1 MQDWGTCD
9 ESHYYKQEGRRVMNR
24 TPTKKKMAFSLM
36 RLIAIL
42 VLAFITS
49 SAMAQN
55 EFKVNIEGPTSVSYT
70 LNATGDAA
78 TAEVVVD
85 VIVTAAQLMP
95 ILVYAPEPGALI
107 NNLDFTLRDK
117 DGFQPSQVNYSL
129 FDVTDYAMR
138 TGKVRKV
145 RVVLDESNFPE
156 LTKVILTVEA
166 LETPDPTVPKEK
178 NAHKSKAVHH
188 TITFTALPAY
198 DLDRPR
204 VVSIQRLRPSS
215 QAVVSAFEERQIAP
229 EPFDVRI
236 VLTEAR
242 NGIDVSKPGDFVLV
256 DGGTA
261 SNLVIGVPFT
271 MLRTDATDA
280 ATTYRPH
287 PIEGMYEHTLAGV
300 PLGVTG
306 SGNIPAP
313 TGDDEMYHQYRV
325 TIAPYRRVDM
335 VKISV
340 KEFNDGG
347 SPFLNIYKPFN
358 VDYKPNGR
366 EQLRLAVATPTMPPE
381 TGVMISLPHDDD
393 VKITEKQKADATAA
407 DAVETVAA
415 EKVKAE
421 AATVAVKK
429 AVDTSVRIPE
439 DGEIYISEIMF
450 AKSGIL
456 PQWIEITNGSRTE
469 QVNLSGWTLMVEN
482 DATDADVSVGARAKF
497 TIPEGTRIDPSG
509 QNDTPSTI
517 LVVTEQ
523 GRNNLT
529 GAMADG
535 QVVNLWTEQQLELFR
550 LDIFKRRY
558 SLLSDMAFKITLAP
572 PAALITPPAAVDATD
587 VVGNLGA
594 DGVATWV
601 LPMAE
606 GHARS
611 SILRRH
617 VAGSVGPAEP
627 KDGEMMESWALASD
641 TNFGKPMHLSVHS
654 YYGLPIDVGTP
665 GFRAGGA
672 LPVELSHFRPARD
685 KATGAAVITWST
697 QSELNNAGF
706 FIKRS
711 RRRDEQFKVIN
722 ATMIPGAGT
731 TGEKQFYTY
740 TDTTAQLNV
749 VYYYQIEDVS
759 LDGDRQTLTRGVRLR
774 GHVGAAGKAT
784 TTWGELKRVE

>member
-1 MQDWGTCD
+1 
-9 ESHYYKQEGRRVMNR
+9 MNR
-24 TPTKKKMAFSLM
+24 TTTKKKMAFSLM

-70 LNATGDAA
+70 LNAAGDAA

-85 VIVTAAQLMP
+85 VIVTAAQFIP
-95 ILVYAPEPGALI
+95 PLVYAPEPGALI

-129 FDVTDYAMR
+129 FDVPDYAMR

-145 RVVLDESNFPE
+145 RVVLAESNFPE

-166 LETPDPTVPKEK
+166 LDTTDPTVTQEK

-215 QAVVSAFEERQIAP
+215 QSVVSAFEERQIAP

-242 NGIDVSKPGDFVLV
+242 NGIDVSKPGDFVAV
-256 DGGTA
+256 TNGTA
-261 SNLVIGVPFT
+261 SHLVVGVPFT
-271 MLRTDATDA
+271 MLRTNATDA

-287 PIEGMYEHTLAGV
+287 PSEGMYAHSLTGV
-300 PLGVTG
+300 PLGVVG

-325 TIAPYRRVDM
+325 TITPDKRTADFTL
-335 VKISV
+335 KISV

-347 SPFLNIYKPFN
+347 SPVLNIYKPLN

-366 EQLRLAVATPTMPPE
+366 EQLRLAVATPTMSLG
-381 TGVMISLPHDDD
+381 TGVMLSLPPDDD

-407 DAVETVAA
+407 DAAETVAA
-415 EKVKAE
+415 EKAKAE
-421 AATVAVKK
+421 AATVAVEK
-429 AVDTSVRIPE
+429 AADTSVMIPE
-439 DGEIYISEIMF
+439 DGQIYISEIMF
-450 AKSGIL
+450 AGGGTL
-456 PQWIEITNGSRTE
+456 PQWIEIANGSKSE
-469 QVNLSGWTLMVEN
+469 EVNLSGWTLTVEN
-482 DATDADVSVGARAKF
+482 ATADADVSVGASAKF

-523 GRNNLT
+523 GRNNLD

-535 QVVNLWTEQQLELFR
+535 QVVNLWTDQQLELFR

-558 SLLSDMAFKITLAP
+558 SLLSDMAFQITLAP
-572 PAALITPPAAVDATD
+572 PAALITTPAAADATD

-594 DGVATWV
+594 DGAARWA

-606 GHARS
+606 GNARS
-611 SILRRH
+611 SIIRRH

-627 KDGEMMESWALASD
+627 KDGEMMESWVLASD
-641 TNFGKPMHLSVHS
+641 TNFGKPMHLSTHS

-672 LPVELSHFRPARD
+672 LPVELSHFRPERQKD
-685 KATGAAVITWST
+685 TGAVVITWST

-711 RRRDEQFKVIN
+711 RQRDGEFKVVN
-722 ATMIPGAGT
+722 ATMILGAGT
-731 TGEKQFYTY
+731 TSEKQFYTY
-740 TDTTAQLNV
+740 TDTTAQANV

-759 LDGDRQTLTRGVRLR
+759 LDGNRQTLTRGIRLK
-774 GHVGAAGKAT
+774 GHIGAAGKAT
-784 TTWGELKRVE
+784 TLWGELKSTN

>member
-1 MQDWGTCD
+1 M
-9 ESHYYKQEGRRVMNR
+9 K
-24 TPTKKKMAFSLM
+24 
-36 RLIAIL
+36 
-42 VLAFITS
+42 
-49 SAMAQN
+49 
-55 EFKVNIEGPTSVSYT
+55 GPTSVSYT

-85 VIVTAAQLMP
+85 VIVTAAQFIPL
-95 ILVYAPEPGALI
+95 LVYSAEPGALI

-166 LETPDPTVPKEK
+166 LETPDPTVTQEK

-188 TITFTALPAY
+188 TITFTAFPAY

-215 QAVVSAFEERQIAP
+215 QLVVSAFEERQIAP

-242 NGIDVSKPGDFVLV
+242 AGLDVSKPGDFVLV
-256 DGGTA
+256 EGGTA
-261 SNLVIGVPFT
+261 SNLVIGVPFI
-271 MLRTDATDA
+271 MLRTTATDA
-280 ATTYRPH
+280 STTYRPH
-287 PIEGMYEHTLAGV
+287 PSEGMYEHTLAGV
-300 PLGVTG
+300 PPGVVG

-313 TGDDEMYHQYRV
+313 TGDDEMYWQYRV
-325 TIAPYRRVDM
+325 TITPHQKSADFTL
-335 VKISV
+335 KISV

-366 EQLRLAVATPTMPPE
+366 EQLRLAVATPTMSLG
-381 TGVMISLPHDDD
+381 TGVMLSLPHDDD

-407 DAVETVAA
+407 DAAETVAA

-421 AATVAVKK
+421 AATVAVEK
-429 AVDTSVRIPE
+429 AADTSVPIPE
-439 DGEIYISEIMF
+439 DGQIYISEIMF
-450 AKSGIL
+450 AGGGTL
-456 PQWIEITNGSRTE
+456 PQWIEIANGSRTE
-469 QVNLSGWTLMVEN
+469 EVNLGGWTLTVEN
-482 DATDADVSVGARAKF
+482 DSADADVSVGAKAVF

-509 QNDTPSTI
+509 QHDTPSTV

-535 QVVNLWTEQQLELFR
+535 QVVNLWTDQQLELFR

-572 PAALITPPAAVDATD
+572 PAALITTPAAADATD

-594 DGVATWV
+594 DGAATWA

-606 GHARS
+606 GNARS
-611 SILRRH
+611 SIIRRH

-627 KDGEMMESWALASD
+627 KDGEKMESWVLASD
-641 TNFGKPMHLSVHS
+641 TSFSQSVLHLSAHS

-672 LPVELSHFRPARD
+672 LPVELSHFRPERQKD
-685 KATGAAVITWST
+685 TGAVVITWST

-711 RRRDEQFKVIN
+711 QQRDGEFKVVN
-722 ATMIPGAGT
+722 ATMILGAGT
-731 TGEKQFYTY
+731 TSEKQFYTY
-740 TDTTAQLNV
+740 TDTTAQPNV

-759 LDGDRQTLTRGVRLR
+759 LDGNRQMLTRGVRLK
-774 GHVGAAGKAT
+774 GYVGAAGKAAT
-784 TTWGELKRVE
+784 LWGELKTQE

>member
-1 MQDWGTCD
+1 
-9 ESHYYKQEGRRVMNR
+9 MNR
-24 TPTKKKMAFSLM
+24 TTTKKKMTFSLM

-85 VIVTAAQLMP
+85 VIVTAAQFIPL
-95 ILVYAPEPGALI
+95 LVYAPEPGGLI
-107 NNLDFTLRDK
+107 NNLDLTLRDK

-129 FDVTDYAMR
+129 FDVPDYALR

-166 LETPDPTVPKEK
+166 LETTDPTVTQEK

-204 VVSIQRLRPSS
+204 VVSIQRLGPVS
-215 QAVVSAFEERQIAP
+215 QAVVSAFEEA
-229 EPFDVRI
+229 EVTGAFDVRI
-236 VLTEAR
+236 VFTE
-242 NGIDVSKPGDFVLV
+242 KPHDFELGKIQV

-261 SNLVIGVPFT
+261 SSLVKGVPFT

-287 PIEGMYEHTLAGV
+287 PSEGMYEHTLAGV
-300 PLGVTG
+300 PLGVVG
-306 SGNIPAP
+306 SGNIPAS

-325 TIAPYRRVDM
+325 TITPDKRTADFTL
-335 VKISV
+335 KISV

-347 SPFLNIYKPFN
+347 SPVLNIYKPLN

-366 EQLRLAVATPTMPPE
+366 EQLRLAVATPTMPLG
-381 TGVMISLPHDDD
+381 TGVMLSLPPDDD
-393 VKITEKQKADATAA
+393 VKITENQKADATAA
-407 DAVETVAA
+407 DAAETVAG

-439 DGEIYISEIMF
+439 DGQIYISEIMF
-450 AKSGIL
+450 AGGGTL
-456 PQWIEITNGSRTE
+456 PQWIEIANGSKSE
-469 QVNLSGWTLMVEN
+469 QVNLSGWTLTVEN
-482 DATDADVSVGARAKF
+482 ATADADVSVGAKAVF

-509 QNDTPSTI
+509 QHDRPSTV

-523 GRNNLT
+523 GRSNLT
-529 GAMADG
+529 GARADG
-535 QVVNLWTEQQLELFR
+535 QVVNLWTDQQLELFR

-558 SLLSDMAFKITLAP
+558 SLLSDMAFQITLAP
-572 PAALITPPAAVDATD
+572 PVALITIPAAADATD

-594 DGVATWV
+594 DGAATWA

-611 SILRRH
+611 SIIRRH
-617 VAGSVGPAEP
+617 VAGSVGPAAPEA
-627 KDGEMMESWALASD
+627 GEMLDSWVLASD
-641 TNFGKPMHLSVHS
+641 TGFGKPMHLSAHS

-672 LPVELSHFRPARD
+672 LPVELSHFRPERQKD
-685 KATGAAVITWST
+685 TGAVVITWLT

-711 RRRDEQFKVIN
+711 QQRDGEFQIIN
-722 ATMIPGAGT
+722 VTMIPGAGT
-731 TGEKQFYTY
+731 TSEKQSYTY
-740 TDTTAQLNV
+740 TDTTAQANV

-759 LDGDRQTLTRGVRLR
+759 LDGNRQTLTRGIRLK
-774 GHVGAAGKAT
+774 GYVGGAGKAT
-784 TTWGELKRVE
+784 VLWGELKTQE

>member
-1 MQDWGTCD
+1 
-9 ESHYYKQEGRRVMNR
+9 MNR

-36 RLIAIL
+36 RLIIL
-42 VLAFITS
+42 LALAFVVP
-49 SAMAQN
+49 SAMAADDFAA
-55 EFKVNIEGPTSVSYT
+55 EFSAVNRVY
-70 LNATGDAA
+70 A
-78 TAEVVVD
+78 TAIEVTLKFAEEVNFTDANKATIVVQIED
-85 VIVTAAQLMP
+85 KNGVRTGLSTDLTATDVTAKDTNDVLAGDQ
-95 ILVYAPEPGALI
+95 V
-107 NNLDFTLRDK
+107 DRKSFVFTIAAAD
-117 DGFQPSQVNYSL
+117 
-129 FDVTDYAMR
+129 TDMDD
-138 TGKVRKV
+138 RKV
-145 RVVLDESNFPE
+145 HVFIPAGVKRLPPE
-156 LTKVILTVEA
+156 QAKTSKQAA
-166 LETPDPTVPKEK
+166 L
-178 NAHKSKAVHH
+178 S
-188 TITFTALPAY
+188 F
-198 DLDRPR
+198 DLMGPIPVNTDRPN

-215 QAVVSAFEERQIAP
+215 QAVVSAFQEEKVTGA
-229 EPFDVRI
+229 FDVRI
-236 VLTEAR
+236 VLTEL
-242 NGIDVSKPGDFVLV
+242 PHDFKLATINVE
-256 DGGTA
+256 GGTA
-261 SNLVIGVPFT
+261 SNLVVGVPFT

-325 TIAPYRRVDM
+325 TITPYRRVDM

-366 EQLRLAVATPTMPPE
+366 EQLRLAVATPTMSLG
-381 TGVMISLPHDDD
+381 TGVMLSLPHDDD

-407 DAVETVAA
+407 DAAETVAA

-421 AATVAVKK
+421 AATVAVEK
-429 AVDTSVRIPE
+429 AVDTSVTIPE
-439 DGEIYISEIMF
+439 DGEIYISEVMF
-450 AKSGIL
+450 AGGGTL
-456 PQWIEITNGSRTE
+456 PQWIEIANGSRSE
-469 QVNLSGWTLMVEN
+469 QVNLSGWTLTVEN
-482 DATDADVSVGARAKF
+482 ATADADVSVGAKAVF

-509 QNDTPSTI
+509 QHDTPSTI

-529 GAMADG
+529 GAMAGG

-572 PAALITPPAAVDATD
+572 PAALITTPAAADATD
-587 VVGNLGA
+587 VVGNLGV
-594 DGVATWV
+594 DGAATWA

-611 SILRRH
+611 STIRRH

-627 KDGEMMESWALASD
+627 KDGEMMESWVLASD
-641 TNFGKPMHLSVHS
+641 TNFGKPMHLSAHS

-672 LPVELSHFRPARD
+672 LPVELSHFRPERRKD
-685 KATGAAVITWST
+685 TGAVVITWST

-706 FIKRS
+706 FIKR
-711 RRRDEQFKVIN
+711 RQQRDGEFQIIN
-722 ATMIPGAGT
+722 AAMIQGAGT
-731 TGEKQFYTY
+731 TSEKQFYTY
-740 TDTTAQLNV
+740 TDTTAQANV

-759 LDGDRQTLTRGVRLR
+759 LDGDRRTLTRGIRLK
-774 GHVGAAGKAT
+774 GYVGAAGKAT
-784 TTWGELKRVE
+784 TLWGELKRTN

>member
-1 MQDWGTCD
+1 
-9 ESHYYKQEGRRVMNR
+9 MNR
-24 TPTKKKMAFSLM
+24 TATKKKMAFSLM

-70 LNATGDAA
+70 LNAAGDAA

-85 VIVTAAQLMP
+85 VIVTAAQFIP
-95 ILVYAPEPGALI
+95 PLVYAPEPGALI

-129 FDVTDYAMR
+129 FDVPDYALR

-145 RVVLDESNFPE
+145 RVVLAESNFPE

-166 LETPDPTVPKEK
+166 LDTTDPTVTQEK

-215 QAVVSAFEERQIAP
+215 QSVVSAFEERQIAP

-242 NGIDVSKPGDFVLV
+242 NGIDVSKPGDFVAV
-256 DGGTA
+256 TNGTA
-261 SNLVIGVPFT
+261 SHLVVGVPFT
-271 MLRTDATDA
+271 MLRTNATDA

-287 PIEGMYEHTLAGV
+287 PSEGMYEHTLAGV
-300 PLGVTG
+300 PLGVVG

-325 TIAPYRRVDM
+325 TITPDKRTADFTL
-335 VKISV
+335 KISV

-347 SPFLNIYKPFN
+347 SPVLNIYKPLN

-366 EQLRLAVATPTMPPE
+366 EQLRLAVATPTMSLG
-381 TGVMISLPHDDD
+381 TGVMLSLPPDDD

-407 DAVETVAA
+407 DAAETVAA

-421 AATVAVKK
+421 AATVAVEK
-429 AVDTSVRIPE
+429 AADTSVMIPE
-439 DGEIYISEIMF
+439 DGQIYISEIMF
-450 AKSGIL
+450 AGGGTL
-456 PQWIEITNGSRTE
+456 PQWIEIANGSKSE
-469 QVNLSGWTLMVEN
+469 EVNLSGWTLTVEN
-482 DATDADVSVGARAKF
+482 ATADADVSVGARAKF

-517 LVVTEQ
+517 SLSPNRDVTT
-523 GRNNLT
+523 LT

-535 QVVNLWTEQQLELFR
+535 QVVNLWTDQQLELFR

-572 PAALITPPAAVDATD
+572 PAALITTPAAADATD

-594 DGVATWV
+594 DGAATWA

-606 GHARS
+606 GNARS
-611 SILRRH
+611 SIIRRH

-627 KDGEMMESWALASD
+627 KDGEMMESWVLASD
-641 TNFGKPMHLSVHS
+641 TNFGKPMHLSAHS

-672 LPVELSHFRPARD
+672 LPVELSHFRPERRKD
-685 KATGAAVITWST
+685 TGAVVITWST

-711 RRRDEQFKVIN
+711 QQRDGEFQIVN

-731 TGEKQFYTY
+731 TSEKQFYTY
-740 TDTTAQLNV
+740 TDTTAQPNV

-759 LDGDRQTLTRGVRLR
+759 LDGNRQTLTRGIRLK
-774 GHVGAAGKAT
+774 GDIGAAGKAT
-784 TTWGELKRVE
+784 TLWGELKRTN

>member
-1 MQDWGTCD
+1 
-9 ESHYYKQEGRRVMNR
+9 MNR
-24 TPTKKKMAFSLM
+24 TTTKKKMTFSLM

-70 LNATGDAA
+70 LNADGDAA

-85 VIVTAAQLMP
+85 VIVTAAQFIPL
-95 ILVYAPEPGALI
+95 LVYSPEPGALI

-166 LETPDPTVPKEK
+166 LDTTDPTVTQEK

-215 QAVVSAFEERQIAP
+215 QSVVSAFQERQIVP

-242 NGIDVSKPGDFVLV
+242 AGIDVSTPGDFVLV

-261 SNLVIGVPFT
+261 SNLVVGVPFT
-271 MLRTDATDA
+271 MLRTNATDA

-287 PIEGMYEHTLAGV
+287 PSEGMYEHTLAGV

-325 TIAPYRRVDM
+325 TITPYRRVGM
-335 VKISV
+335 VKISI

-366 EQLRLAVATPTMPPE
+366 EQLRLAVATPTMSLG
-381 TGVMISLPHDDD
+381 TGVMLSLPHDDD

-407 DAVETVAA
+407 DAAETVAA

-421 AATVAVKK
+421 VATVAVEK
-429 AVDTSVRIPE
+429 AADTSVMIPE
-439 DGEIYISEIMF
+439 DGQIYISEIMF
-450 AKSGIL
+450 AGGGTL
-456 PQWIEITNGSRTE
+456 PQWIEISNGSKSE
-469 QVNLSGWTLMVEN
+469 EVNLSGWTLTVEN
-482 DATDADVSVGARAKF
+482 ATADADVSVGSKAVF

-509 QNDTPSTI
+509 QHDSPSTV
-517 LVVTEQ
+517 LVITEQ

-558 SLLSDMAFKITLAP
+558 SLLSDMAFQITLAP
-572 PAALITPPAAVDATD
+572 PEPDVNAMKRKAATD
-587 VVGNLGA
+587 VVGNLFSD
-594 DGVATWV
+594 DGTAAWA
-601 LPMAE
+601 LPMSE
-606 GHARS
+606 SGARS
-611 SILRRH
+611 SIIRRH
-617 VAGSVGPAEP
+617 VQVSAGPAEP
-627 KDGEMMESWALASD
+627 KDGEMMESWVLASD
-641 TNFGKPMHLSVHS
+641 TNFGKPMHLSTHS

-672 LPVELSHFRPARD
+672 LPVELSHFRPARS
-685 KATGAAVITWST
+685 KETGAVVITWST

-711 RRRDEQFKVIN
+711 RQRDGEFKIIN

-731 TGEKQFYTY
+731 TSERQFYAY
-740 TDTTAQLNV
+740 EDTTAQENV

-759 LDGDRQTLTRGVRLR
+759 LDGNHQTLTRGIRLK
-774 GHVGAAGKAT
+774 GHIGAAGKAT
-784 TTWGELKRVE
+784 VLWGELKHTN

>member
-1 MQDWGTCD
+1 
-9 ESHYYKQEGRRVMNR
+9 MNR
-24 TPTKKKMAFSLM
+24 TTTKKKMAFSLM

-70 LNATGDAA
+70 LNAAGDAA

-85 VIVTAAQLMP
+85 VIVTAAQFIP
-95 ILVYAPEPGALI
+95 PLVYAPEPGALI

-129 FDVTDYAMR
+129 FDVPDYALR

-145 RVVLDESNFPE
+145 RVVLAESNFPE

-166 LETPDPTVPKEK
+166 LDTTDPTVTQEK

-215 QAVVSAFEERQIAP
+215 QSVVSAFEERQIAP

-242 NGIDVSKPGDFVLV
+242 NGIDVSKPGDFVAV
-256 DGGTA
+256 TNGTA
-261 SNLVIGVPFT
+261 SHLVIGVPFT
-271 MLRTDATDA
+271 MLRTNATDA

-287 PIEGMYEHTLAGV
+287 PSEGMYEHTLAGV
-300 PLGVTG
+300 PLGVVG

-325 TIAPYRRVDM
+325 TITPDKRTADFTL
-335 VKISV
+335 KISV

-347 SPFLNIYKPFN
+347 SPVLNIYKPLN

-366 EQLRLAVATPTMPPE
+366 EQLRLAVATPTMSLG
-381 TGVMISLPHDDD
+381 TGVMLSLPPDDD

-407 DAVETVAA
+407 DAAETVAA
-415 EKVKAE
+415 EKAKAE
-421 AATVAVKK
+421 AATVAVEK
-429 AVDTSVRIPE
+429 AADTSVMIPE
-439 DGEIYISEIMF
+439 DGQIYISEIMF
-450 AKSGIL
+450 AGDGTL
-456 PQWIEITNGSRTE
+456 PQWIEIANGSKSE
-469 QVNLSGWTLMVEN
+469 EVNLSGWTLTVEN
-482 DATDADVSVGARAKF
+482 ATADADVSVGASAKF

-523 GRNNLT
+523 GRNNLD

-535 QVVNLWTEQQLELFR
+535 QVVNLWTDQQLELFR

-572 PAALITPPAAVDATD
+572 PAALITTPAAADATD

-594 DGVATWV
+594 DGTATWA

-606 GHARS
+606 GNARS
-611 SILRRH
+611 SIIRRH
-617 VAGSVGPAEP
+617 LAVSVGPGTA
-627 KDGEMMESWALASD
+627 KDGEMLESWALASD
-641 TNFGKPMHLSVHS
+641 TSFAQSMHLSAHS

-672 LPVELSHFRPARD
+672 LPVELSYFRPERQ
-685 KATGAAVITWST
+685 KETGAVVITWST

-711 RRRDEQFKVIN
+711 QQRDGEFQIIN
-722 ATMIPGAGT
+722 RDNDLKARARPAKSSSIHTRIRL
-731 TGEKQFYTY
+731 
-740 TDTTAQLNV
+740 LNPM
-749 VYYYQIEDVS
+749 S
-759 LDGDRQTLTRGVRLR
+759 S
-774 GHVGAAGKAT
+774 T
-784 TTWGELKRVE
+784 TTKLKMYLLTGIIRHLPVAFD

>member
-1 MQDWGTCD
+1 
-9 ESHYYKQEGRRVMNR
+9 MNR
-24 TPTKKKMAFSLM
+24 TTTKKKMAFSLM

-70 LNATGDAA
+70 LNAAGDAA

-85 VIVTAAQLMP
+85 VIVTAAQFIP
-95 ILVYAPEPGALI
+95 PLVYAPEPGALI

-166 LETPDPTVPKEK
+166 LETTDPTVTQEK

-215 QAVVSAFEERQIAP
+215 QSVVSAFEERQIAP

-242 NGIDVSKPGDFVLV
+242 NGIDVSKPGDFVAV
-256 DGGTA
+256 TNGTA
-261 SNLVIGVPFT
+261 SHLVVGVPFT
-271 MLRTDATDA
+271 MLRTNATDA

-287 PIEGMYEHTLAGV
+287 PSEGMYAHSLTGV
-300 PLGVTG
+300 APGVDTMNVPGTTG
-306 SGNIPAP
+306 TDN
-313 TGDDEMYHQYRV
+313 MYHQYRV
-325 TIAPYRRVDM
+325 TITPYRRVDM

-347 SPFLNIYKPFN
+347 SPVLNIYKPFN

-366 EQLRLAVATPTMPPE
+366 EQLRLAVATTTMSLG
-381 TGVMISLPHDDD
+381 TGVMLSLPHDDD

-407 DAVETVAA
+407 DAAETVAA

-421 AATVAVKK
+421 AATVAVEK

-439 DGEIYISEIMF
+439 DGQIYISEIMF
-450 AKSGIL
+450 AGGGTL
-456 PQWIEITNGSRTE
+456 PQWIEIANGSKSE
-469 QVNLSGWTLMVEN
+469 EVNLSGWTLTVEN
-482 DATDADVSVGARAKF
+482 ATADADVSVGASAKF

-509 QNDTPSTI
+509 QHDTPSTV

-535 QVVNLWTEQQLELFR
+535 QVVNLWTDQQLELFR

-572 PAALITPPAAVDATD
+572 PAALITTPAADATD

-594 DGVATWV
+594 DGTATWA

-606 GHARS
+606 GNARS
-611 SILRRH
+611 SIIRRH

-627 KDGEMMESWALASD
+627 KDGEMMESWVLASD
-641 TNFGKPMHLSVHS
+641 TNFGKPMHLSAHS

-672 LPVELSHFRPARD
+672 LPVELSHFRPERQKD
-685 KATGAAVITWST
+685 TGAVVITWST

-711 RRRDEQFKVIN
+711 QQRDGEFKSSTRR
-722 ATMIPGAGT
+722 
-731 TGEKQFYTY
+731 
-740 TDTTAQLNV
+740 
-749 VYYYQIEDVS
+749 
-759 LDGDRQTLTRGVRLR
+759 
-774 GHVGAAGKAT
+774 
-784 TTWGELKRVE
+784 

>member
-1 MQDWGTCD
+1 MT
-9 ESHYYKQEGRRVMNR
+9 
-24 TPTKKKMAFSLM
+24 FSLM

-85 VIVTAAQLMP
+85 VIVTAAQFIPL
-95 ILVYAPEPGALI
+95 LVYSAEPGALI

-166 LETPDPTVPKEK
+166 LETTDPTVTQEK

-215 QAVVSAFEERQIAP
+215 QSVVSAFEERQIAP

-242 NGIDVSKPGDFVLV
+242 NGIDVSKPGDFVAV
-256 DGGTA
+256 TNGTA
-261 SNLVIGVPFT
+261 SHLVVGVPFT
-271 MLRTDATDA
+271 MLRTNATDA

-287 PIEGMYEHTLAGV
+287 PSEGMYAHSLTGV
-300 PLGVTG
+300 APGVDTMNVPGTTG
-306 SGNIPAP
+306 TDN
-313 TGDDEMYHQYRV
+313 MYHQYRV
-325 TIAPYRRVDM
+325 TITPYRRVDM

-347 SPFLNIYKPFN
+347 SPVLNIYKPFN

-366 EQLRLAVATPTMPPE
+366 EQLRLAVATTTTSLG
-381 TGVMISLPHDDD
+381 TGVMLSLPHDDD

-407 DAVETVAA
+407 DAAETVAA

-421 AATVAVKK
+421 AATVAVEK

-439 DGEIYISEIMF
+439 DGQIYISEIMF
-450 AKSGIL
+450 AGGGTL
-456 PQWIEITNGSRTE
+456 PQWIEIANGSKSE
-469 QVNLSGWTLMVEN
+469 EVNLSGWTLTVEN
-482 DATDADVSVGARAKF
+482 ATADADVSVGASAKF

-509 QNDTPSTI
+509 QHDTPSTV

-535 QVVNLWTEQQLELFR
+535 QVVNLWTDQQLELFR

-558 SLLSDMAFKITLAP
+558 SLLSDMAFQITLAP
-572 PAALITPPAAVDATD
+572 PAALITTPAAADATD

-594 DGVATWV
+594 DGAATWA

-606 GHARS
+606 GNARS
-611 SILRRH
+611 SIIRRH
-617 VAGSVGPAEP
+617 VAVSVGPGTAE
-627 KDGEMMESWALASD
+627 DGEMMDSWVLASD
-641 TNFGKPMHLSVHS
+641 TNFGKPMHLSAHS

-672 LPVELSHFRPARD
+672 LPVELSHFRP
-685 KATGAAVITWST
+685 
-697 QSELNNAGF
+697 
-706 FIKRS
+706 
-711 RRRDEQFKVIN
+711 
-722 ATMIPGAGT
+722 
-731 TGEKQFYTY
+731 
-740 TDTTAQLNV
+740 
-749 VYYYQIEDVS
+749 
-759 LDGDRQTLTRGVRLR
+759 
-774 GHVGAAGKAT
+774 
-784 TTWGELKRVE
+784 

>member
-1 MQDWGTCD
+1 
-9 ESHYYKQEGRRVMNR
+9 MNR
-24 TPTKKKMAFSLM
+24 TTTKKKMAFSLM

-42 VLAFITS
+42 VLAFITF

-70 LNATGDAA
+70 LNAAGDAA

-85 VIVTAAQLMP
+85 VIVTAAQFIP
-95 ILVYAPEPGALI
+95 PLVYAPEPGALI

-129 FDVTDYAMR
+129 FDVTDYALR

-145 RVVLDESNFPE
+145 RVVLAESNFPE

-166 LETPDPTVPKEK
+166 LDTTDPTVTQEK

-198 DLDRPR
+198 DLNRPR

-215 QAVVSAFEERQIAP
+215 QSVVSAFEERQIAP

-242 NGIDVSKPGDFVLV
+242 NGIDVSKPGDFVAV
-256 DGGTA
+256 TNGTA
-261 SNLVIGVPFT
+261 SHLVIGVPFT
-271 MLRTDATDA
+271 MLRTNATDA

-287 PIEGMYEHTLAGV
+287 PSEGMYEHTLAGV

-325 TIAPYRRVDM
+325 TITPYRRAAM
-335 VKISV
+335 VKISI

-347 SPFLNIYKPFN
+347 SPVLNIYKPLN

-366 EQLRLAVATPTMPPE
+366 EQLRLAVATPTMSLG
-381 TGVMISLPHDDD
+381 TGVMLSLPHDDD

-407 DAVETVAA
+407 DAAETVAA

-421 AATVAVKK
+421 VATVAVEK
-429 AVDTSVRIPE
+429 AADTSVMIPE
-439 DGEIYISEIMF
+439 DGQIYISEIMF
-450 AKSGIL
+450 AGGGTL
-456 PQWIEITNGSRTE
+456 PQWIEISNGSKSE
-469 QVNLSGWTLMVEN
+469 EVNLSGWTLTVEN
-482 DATDADVSVGARAKF
+482 ATADADVSVGSKAVF

-509 QNDTPSTI
+509 QHDSPSTV
-517 LVVTEQ
+517 LVITEQ

-572 PAALITPPAAVDATD
+572 PAALITTPAAADATD

-594 DGVATWV
+594 DGAATWA

-611 SILRRH
+611 SIIRRH

-627 KDGEMMESWALASD
+627 KDGEMLESWVLASD
-641 TNFGKPMHLSVHS
+641 TNFGKPMHLSAHS

-672 LPVELSHFRPARD
+672 LPVELSHFRPERQKD
-685 KATGAAVITWST
+685 TGAVVITWST

-711 RRRDEQFKVIN
+711 RQPNGEFQIIN

-740 TDTTAQLNV
+740 TDTTAQPNV

-759 LDGDRQTLTRGVRLR
+759 LDGNRQTLTRGIRLK
-774 GHVGAAGKAT
+774 GHVGAAGKET
-784 TTWGELKRVE
+784 MLWGDLKRTN

>member
-1 MQDWGTCD
+1 
-9 ESHYYKQEGRRVMNR
+9 MNR
-24 TPTKKKMAFSLM
+24 TTTKKKMAFSLM

-55 EFKVNIEGPTSVSYT
+55 EFKVNIEGPTSAFYT
-70 LNATGDAA
+70 LNAAGDAA

-129 FDVTDYAMR
+129 FDVPDYAMR

-145 RVVLDESNFPE
+145 RVVLAESNFPE
-156 LTKVILTVEA
+156 LTKVILTVAA
-166 LETPDPTVPKEK
+166 LETTDPTVTQEK

-215 QAVVSAFEERQIAP
+215 QAVVSAFEERQIVP

-236 VLTEAR
+236 VLTE
-242 NGIDVSKPGDFVLV
+242 KPHDFKLATINVE
-256 DGGTA
+256 GGTA

-271 MLRTDATDA
+271 MLRTNATDA

-287 PIEGMYEHTLAGV
+287 PSEGMYAHTLAGV
-300 PLGVTG
+300 PLGVVG

-325 TIAPYRRVDM
+325 TITPYRRVDM

-347 SPFLNIYKPFN
+347 SPFLNIYKPINIEF
-358 VDYKPNGR
+358 KPNGR
-366 EQLRLAVATPTMPPE
+366 EQLRLAVATPTMSLG
-381 TGVMISLPHDDD
+381 TGVILSLPHDDD

-407 DAVETVAA
+407 DAAETVAA

-421 AATVAVKK
+421 AATVAVEK
-429 AVDTSVRIPE
+429 AANTSVMIPE
-439 DGEIYISEIMF
+439 VGQIYISEIMF
-450 AKSGIL
+450 AGDGTL
-456 PQWIEITNGSRTE
+456 PQWIEIANGSKSE
-469 QVNLSGWTLMVEN
+469 EVNLSGWTLTVEN
-482 DATDADVSVGARAKF
+482 ATADADVSVGASAKF

-509 QNDTPSTI
+509 QHDTPSTV

-535 QVVNLWTEQQLELFR
+535 QVVNLWTDQQLELFR

-572 PAALITPPAAVDATD
+572 PAALITTPAADATD

-594 DGVATWV
+594 DGTATWA

-606 GHARS
+606 GNARS
-611 SILRRH
+611 SIIRRH

-627 KDGEMMESWALASD
+627 KAGEMMESWVLASD
-641 TNFGKPMHLSVHS
+641 TNFGKPMHLSAHS

-672 LPVELSHFRPARD
+672 LPVELSHFRPARS
-685 KATGAAVITWST
+685 KETGAVVITWST

-711 RRRDEQFKVIN
+711 RQRDGEFQIIN
-722 ATMIPGAGT
+722 AAMVQGAGT
-731 TGEKQFYTY
+731 SSEKQSYTY
-740 TDTTAQLNV
+740 TDTTAQANV

-759 LDGDRQTLTRGVRLR
+759 LDGNRQTLTRGIRLR
-774 GHVGAAGKAT
+774 GYVGAAGKAT
-784 TTWGELKRVE
+784 TLWGELKRTN